1 MESMKTVVAGGQV
14 SARPGFELVVV
25 ESFAGVEK
33 ERRVYANGEK
43 LDLEVAD
50 GSTTLTLLE
59 LPTAS
64 GGEMDPLDDSE
75 EVFDQLLQGKEKASD
90 GVHLALEQYID
101 AVSQDGQPGMMARY
115 AGLLLAQRKH
125 ARAVELVEEFVDA
138 LPVAGGE

>member
-1 MESMKTVVAGGQV
+1 MEEVKMKLITTKVIAGQATVRSGI
-14 SARPGFELVVV
+14 RLVVV

-33 ERRVYANGEK
+33 NRKEYANGETVE
-43 LDLEVAD
+43 LEIPD

-59 LPTAS
+59 QMED
-64 GGEMDPLDDSE
+64 GSE
-75 EVFDQLLQGKEKASD
+75 EEEEEFDRRLVDKEKASD

-101 AVSQDGQPGMMARY
+101 AVSQDGQPDVVARY

-138 LPVAGGE
+138 PHVAGGE

>member
-1 MESMKTVVAGGQV
+1 MKSMTTKVAGGQV

-33 ERRVYANGEK
+33 ERKVYATGENV
-43 LDLEVAD
+43 DLEIAD

-75 EVFDQLLQGKEKASD
+75 EVFDHLLQEKEKASD
-90 GVHLALEQYID
+90 EVHLALDAYVD
-101 AVSQDGQPGMMARY
+101 AVSQDGQPEMVAKY

-125 ARAVELVEEFVDA
+125 ARAVELVDEFV
-138 LPVAGGE
+138 GRGTE